1 MADDRDVNGHDD
13 STLEDP
19 PTDSCW
25 NLFGC
30 CMRSKYASVCVENG
44 YGRTLEKFEF
54 NTNKFRKIRFI
65 MPVQTLMEGDYKR
78 LVFNP
83 DYENLW
89 NPSYKEIIQPRISE
103 QPDTPS
109 ASDSGYKGTYRCQ
122 PSTSGTQ
129 QYSSHASSSGTQQY
143 SSQASSSGT
152 QLYSSYASSSGT
164 QQYSTHALSSGT
176 QQYPAH
182 ASSSGTQQYS
192 THAPSSGTQQYS
204 THASSSGTQLYSTH
218 ALSSGTQQDSTHAP
232 SSGTQLSVP
241 SKQQLSTDASSSTTQ
256 TSPQGSTLATQTRHD
271 YDPPLL
277 WPDESSLASRLRTTK
292 SDKL

>member
-182 ASSSGTQQYS
+182 ASSSGTQQ
-192 THAPSSGTQQYS
+192 
-204 THASSSGTQLYSTH
+204 
-218 ALSSGTQQDSTHAP
+218 DSTHAP